1 MALFKYLTDRT
12 VGAVARQLAAVQR
25 VLGSIPVRNN
35 SLCDPQIVVPG
46 LGVISAQR
54 FPKMH
59 LISVLDSRT
68 ATGQVTSHLGISIYG
83 ENTRFFRPKMF
94 SGWIGFELYDSHI
107 TPLFITNTNAKSL
120 DRSDQ
125 RAQTRRRRATYDEES
140 LCDSK
145 PIEPFSFNAQTHTTA
160 STDPHRADHIIS
172 NTYMRCVLMT
182 SYGVRTMRAMRA

>member
-1 MALFKYLTDRT
+1 MLRKFKTLFFDK
-12 VGAVARQLAAVQR
+12 
-25 VLGSIPVRNN
+25 
-35 SLCDPQIVVPG
+35 
-46 LGVISAQR
+46 AQR

-68 ATGQVTSHLGISIYG
+68 ATGQVTSHLGISIRSLNPESPFTAAALGEARGSIRLLLTKNHPVPSPAFRAGAPYG

-145 PIEPFSFNAQTHTTA
+145 PIEPFSFNAPAIAQTMKT
-160 STDPHRADHIIS
+160 
-172 NTYMRCVLMT
+172 NF
-182 SYGVRTMRAMRA
+182 